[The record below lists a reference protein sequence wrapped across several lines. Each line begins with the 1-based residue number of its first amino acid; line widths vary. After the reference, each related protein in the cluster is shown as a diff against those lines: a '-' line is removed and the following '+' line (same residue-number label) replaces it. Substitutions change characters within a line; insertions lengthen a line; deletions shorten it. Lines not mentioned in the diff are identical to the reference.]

1 MSGHRLDRVSEDIK
15 RYLSE
20 ILRTLKDPRISKLLS
35 IVKVE
40 VAGDLSVAK
49 VYVSAIE
56 GYEKTLSSVGALK
69 AAQGF
74 VRRELAA
81 RLKVKHTPELKFIAD
96 DSISYG
102 SNISRII
109 DEISRKESIEQNED

>member
-1 MSGHRLDRVSEDIK
+1 MSERKASRVAEDVK
-15 RYLSE
+15 RHLSE
-20 ILRTLKDPRISKLLS
+20 IFRTLKDPRVSKLLS

-40 VAGDLSVAK
+40 VTKDLSLAK

-56 GYEKTLSSVGALK
+56 GSEATKASVEALK

-81 RLKVKHTPELKFIAD
+81 RLNIRHTPELKFIAD

-102 SNISRII
+102 VNISRII
-109 DEISRKESIEQNED
+109 DEISRKERNEQDED